1 MEFRKLVA
9 VALVAGVVAGS
20 LATADAA
27 KKKPRYV
34 SKSVPM
40 FLRNTSECDLSAL
53 SLSKTDGEDTDCF
66 SETNV
71 AGAAVGYSDHVYTAS
86 DGVPFL
92 LDAKKALTGTITMRN
107 GNSVGAGQA
116 GVTLTWVGETGG
128 EETEIAVWESEAFQI
143 VPAGVQT
150 LEYEADIDDA
160 LYKKKFTSLKLTV
173 TPTGQTVGL
182 YGTVDHDGPPIS
194 LFNLPILKKKR

>member
-1 MEFRKLVA
+1 MSLKKLI
-9 VALVAGVVAGS
+9 ALALTAGVIAGS

-27 KKKPRYV
+27 KRKPRFV
-34 SKSVPM
+34 SKKQVM
-40 FLRNTSECDLSAL
+40 FLRNTSECDLTAL
-53 SLSKTDGEDTDCF
+53 SLSKTDGEDTDCYDPL
-66 SETNV
+66 NA
-71 AGAAVGYSDHVYTAS
+71 AGSAAGYVDHVYTAS

-92 LDAKKALTGTITMRN
+92 LDAKKALTGTVTMRN
-107 GNSVGAGQA
+107 GNSAGAGQA

-128 EETEIAVWESEAFQI
+128 EETEIAVWESEPFQI
-143 VPAGVQT
+143 VPAGVQS
-150 LEYEADIDDA
+150 LEYEADIDDS

>member
-1 MEFRKLVA
+1 MNLKKF
-9 VALVAGVVAGS
+9 VALALVSGVVATS
-20 LATADAA
+20 LTTADAA
-27 KKKPRYV
+27 KRKPRFV
-34 SKSVPM
+34 SKVVPM
-40 FLRNTSECDLSAL
+40 YLRNTSECDLTAL
-53 SLSKTDGEDTDCF
+53 SLSKVDGEDTDCF
-66 SETNV
+66 SETNL
-71 AGAAVGYSDHVYTAS
+71 AGSAAGYSDHVYTAS

-150 LEYEADIDDA
+150 LQYEVDIDDA
-160 LYKKKFTSLKLTV
+160 LNKKKFTSLKLTV

-182 YGTVDHDGPPIS
+182 YGTVEHDGPPVS
-194 LFNLPILKKKR
+194 VMNLPTLKKKG